1 MTDILIVDDDATLAM
16 ELEEYLPTIGY
27 QVMGVASSGSEAIK
41 LARKF
46 KPNLILMDIKMPGK
60 LNGIQAAGIIK
71 SELSISI
78 IFISGY
84 ADEKL
89 LEQAKLVEPLG
100 YIHKPFSEEQIA
112 AALKMA
118 CYQINR
124 DSIWPKIPDEIPPA
138 YKTFTVAEIRIA
150 ELLKQGKSTKEIN
163 ILLNLSAATVIW
175 HRKNIRKKLG
185 ISGTK
190 EPIQRTLLSDRIKEE
205 ARIPPKNSP

>member
-1 MTDILIVDDDATLAM
+1 MDKILIVDDDVTLAM

-27 QVMGVASSGSEAIK
+27 EVKGVAASGLEAVKMAGK
-41 LARKF
+41 L
-46 KPNLILMDIKMPGK
+46 KPDLILMDIRMPGK

-71 SELSISI
+71 SELGIAI
-78 IFISGY
+78 LFVSGY

-100 YIHKPFSEEQIA
+100 YIHKPFSEEQVA

-124 DSIWPKIPDEIPPA
+124 NTIWPKRPDELPSA
-138 YKTFTVAEIRIA
+138 YKKFTVAEMRISQ
-150 ELLKQGKSTKEIN
+150 LLKQGKSTKEIGT
-163 ILLNLSAATVIW
+163 LLNLSAATVIW

-185 ISGTK
+185 IAERKDT
-190 EPIQRTLLSDRIKEE
+190 IQSALLSDQISRKI
-205 ARIPPKNSP
+205 